1 MAVKLGTVQTFA
13 NVKKDKAPV
22 LDGPARRRL
31 ARAYEAGVPLRDLQ
45 ERFRCSERTIRRIAA
60 EEGARRCER

>member
-1 MAVKLGTVQTFA
+1 MPVMEDIVRRYE
-13 NVKKDKAPV
+13 APV
-22 LDGPARRRL
+22 MDGPARRRL

-60 EEGARRCER
+60 EEGATRCER